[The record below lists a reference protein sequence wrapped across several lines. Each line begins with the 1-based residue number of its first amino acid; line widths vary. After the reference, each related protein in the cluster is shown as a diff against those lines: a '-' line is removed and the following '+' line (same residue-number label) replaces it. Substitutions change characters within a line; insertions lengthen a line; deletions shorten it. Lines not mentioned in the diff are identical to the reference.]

1 MAFDWKKLIG
11 TAAPMLATALGGPL
25 AGAAVATIGNALG
38 LGDSPSDDQISAAL
52 ATASP
57 DTIAKI
63 KQAELDFQAR
73 MAELGYKNVADI
85 AKIEADDRDSARK
98 REMEVHDWTPR
109 ALAFLIT
116 LGFFGLI
123 VTLALVAFPEGSK
136 EPLLILFGA
145 LSGAFGNVIGYYFG
159 ATVQPKKATTSSNG
173 K

>member
-25 AGAAVATIGNALG
+25 AGGAVVAIGNALG
-38 LGDSPSDDQISAAL
+38 LGDNPSDDQISAAL

-73 MAELGYKNVADI
+73 MSELGFKNVADI

-123 VTLALVAFPEGSK
+123 ATLAFVAFPEGSK

>member
-1 MAFDWKKLIG
+1 MAFDWKTFIG
-11 TAAPMLATALGGPL
+11 NAAPMLATALGGPL
-25 AGAAVATIGNALG
+25 AGAAVATLGRALG
-38 LGDSPSDDQISAAL
+38 LGDAPTDEELSAAL
-52 ATASP
+52 VTANP
-57 DTIAKI
+57 DTIAKL

-98 REMEVHDWTPR
+98 REIEVHDWTPR

-116 LGFFGLI
+116 FGFFALI
-123 VTLALVAFPEGSK
+123 ATLALIPFPEGSK

-159 ATVQPKKATTSSNG
+159 ATVQPKKPVNQ

>member
-1 MAFDWKKLIG
+1 MAFDWKAFIG
-11 TAAPMLATALGGPL
+11 NAAPMLATALGGPL

-38 LGDSPSDDQISAAL
+38 LGDSPSDEAISKAL
-52 ATASP
+52 ATADP
-57 DTIAKI
+57 DAIAKI

-123 VTLALVAFPEGSK
+123 ATLAFVAFPEGSK

-159 ATVQPKKATTSSNG
+159 ATVQPKKAAG
-173 K
+173 AK